1 MDLKAIT
8 ESFLKGKKE
17 FEERQKKSN
26 LLIDTDHVNE
36 KKNINDQKEHPRIVQ
51 GEDEN

>member
-1 MDLKAIT
+1 MDLKAIR

-26 LLIDTDHVNE
+26 LLIEPDNVNE
-36 KKNINDQKEHPRIVQ
+36 KKNNDPQTPQRNEQ
-51 GEDEN
+51 GEDGN